1 MIMSD
6 RRRRLSAV
14 KAIVDI
20 EQGDY
25 VRRALGSR
33 KVGLVEQVFP
43 EGFAWVLWTPGSR
56 AYLPIAA
63 LRKVLPAGHQFDAK
77 KP

>member
-1 MIMSD
+1 MMTSD
-6 RRRRLSAV
+6 RRRRLSAA

-20 EQGDY
+20 QQGDY

-43 EGFAWVLWTPGSR
+43 EGFAWVAWSPDSR

-63 LRKVLPAGHQFDAK
+63 LRKVRAAGHQFDAK
-77 KP
+77 P